1 MNREVKSRIA
11 ADTAKSIYEAYPN
24 LWERFGERGFL
35 RTEEDNMHHLDH
47 LETAFELED
56 QQVFIDYSKWLET
69 VLTSRNVE
77 TALIVD
83 NFERLIKALPGNV
96 AANEEEF
103 MVGCLKHANKELSA
117 R

>member
-1 MNREVKSRIA
+1 MNHDVKIQIA
-11 ADTAKSIYEAYPN
+11 ADTAKSIYKAYPN
-24 LWERFGERGFL
+24 LWERFGERGFS

-47 LETAFELED
+47 LETAFELQD
-56 QQVFIDYSKWLET
+56 QTVFIDYSKWLET

-83 NFERLIKALPGNV
+83 NFERLIQALPENV
-96 AANEEEF
+96 DAEEEEF
-103 MVGCLKHANKELSA
+103 MLACLKCAIKELSA

>member
-1 MNREVKSRIA
+1 MNGEVKTRIA
-11 ADTAKSIYEAYPN
+11 AHTAKSIYEAYPN

-47 LETAFELED
+47 LETAFELQD
-56 QQVFIDYSKWLET
+56 QKVFVDYSKWLET
-69 VLTSRNVE
+69 VLTSRHVE

-83 NFERLIKALPGNV
+83 NFERLIQELPGNV
-96 AANEEEF
+96 GAAEEKF
-103 MVGCLKHANKELSA
+103 MIACLERANKELSA

>member
-1 MNREVKSRIA
+1 MNRDVKKQIA
-11 ADTAKSIYEAYPN
+11 SNTAKSIYEAYPN

-47 LETAFELED
+47 LETAFDLQD

-83 NFERLIKALPGNV
+83 NFERLIKVLPGNV
-96 AANEEEF
+96 NAKEEEF
-103 MVGCLKHANKELSA
+103 MIACLACANKELSA

>member
-1 MNREVKSRIA
+1 MNREVKIRIA
-11 ADTAKSIYEAYPN
+11 AHTAKSIYDAYPN

-47 LETAFELED
+47 LETAFELQD
-56 QQVFIDYSKWLET
+56 SKVFVDYSKWLET

-77 TALIVD
+77 TALIID
-83 NFERLIKALPGNV
+83 NFERLIKVLPGNV
-96 AANEEEF
+96 NGEEEEF
-103 MVGCLKHANKELSA
+103 MIACLRHANKELSA